1 MEHAPLARWIASNKL
16 TMRSAAE
23 RLGATCGTV
32 SKWAS
37 GKMLVGLN
45 SVAKVERVT
54 GIPREQLRPDVYS
67 TERAA

>member
-1 MEHAPLARWIASNKL
+1 MEHTPLTRWISSNQL

-37 GKMLVGLN
+37 GKMLVGLK
-45 SVAKVERVT
+45 SVAHVERIT
-54 GIPREQLRPDVYS
+54 GIPREELRPDVFA
-67 TERAA
+67 TDRAQ